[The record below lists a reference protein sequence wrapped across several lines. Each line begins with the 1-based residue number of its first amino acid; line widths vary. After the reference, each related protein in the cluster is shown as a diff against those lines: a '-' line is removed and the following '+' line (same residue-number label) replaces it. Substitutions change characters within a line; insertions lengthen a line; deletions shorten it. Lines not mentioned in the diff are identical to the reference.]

1 MRSETEGLKSRIWNG
16 IEWRNGKA
24 IRISSSAVRNNEEG
38 GGRYMRFGNSEEER
52 TCILLTICGFCV
64 TIEERRTRNNIPL
77 CLPIYLDI
85 AFLDYLGSVINYS
98 YVVVLLLS
106 TIFFC

>member
-1 MRSETEGLKSRIWNG
+1 MRRVEEDICASGILRKSGL
-16 IEWRNGKA
+16 
-24 IRISSSAVRNNEEG
+24 IS
-38 GGRYMRFGNSEEER
+38 
-52 TCILLTICGFCV
+52 LTICGFCV

-98 YVVVLLLS
+98 YGVV
-106 TIFFC
+106 